1 MTAMPHFLPN
11 LSLKSKTLAFAVAAL
26 ALSGCART
34 GEIDIQSGVGVTA
47 SRTACPAV
55 GVPLYTG
62 DVTLFNPAGSRDS
75 RAIDVTAAITNVRP
89 ACNDQGEKIYSV
101 ATFDVLATRRDAGPA
116 RQVTLPYYSTVV
128 QGGTFVVSKRLGQI
142 TINFADGQ
150 TRAQATAKAA
160 AFIDRAAATLPQEIR
175 DKITRR
181 RKAGDADAALDP
193 MADPEVKAAVAKAS
207 FELLVGFQLTDDQ
220 LQYNATR

>member
-1 MTAMPHFLPN
+1 MPQIHQRR
-11 LSLKSKTLAFAVAAL
+11 SIISTTLAFAAAAL

-34 GEIDIQSGVGVTA
+34 GEIDIESGVGITA
-47 SRTACPAV
+47 SRSACPAV

-62 DVTLFNPAGSRDS
+62 DVTLFDPAASRDA
-75 RAIDVTAAITNVRP
+75 RAIDVVASITNVRP
-89 ACNDQGEKIYSV
+89 ACNDQGEKIYSI

-128 QGGTFVVSKRLGQI
+128 QGGTFVVSKRLGDI
-142 TINFADGQ
+142 TLDFAQGQ
-150 TRAQATAKAA
+150 TRAQASAKAA
-160 AFIDRAAATLPQEIR
+160 AHIDRAAATLPPEIR
-175 DKITRR
+175 EKITRR

-193 MADPEVKAAVAKAS
+193 MADPEVREAVAKAS
-207 FELLVGFQLTDDQ
+207 FELLIGFQLTDAQ

>member
-1 MTAMPHFLPN
+1 MLGQVVLYTKEHRQ
-11 LSLKSKTLAFAVAAL
+11 AA
-26 ALSGCART
+26 A
-34 GEIDIQSGVGVTA
+34 SGVG
-47 SRTACPAV
+47 
-55 GVPLYTG
+55 G
-62 DVTLFNPAGSRDS
+62 DP